1 MALKPEKLNK
11 RKSRV
16 VGRLAA
22 ESRNFSRGNL
32 NVSGRFLA
40 ENGWEYP
47 FAITDISP
55 GGILAQS
62 DYIPKLGEQLVMI
75 TAELGRIQGKVI
87 RCENNGFAC
96 IIQSTSRKRDQ
107 LADRLTW
114 LLNYKRLGLKDD
126 RIAERTAKNQEVYVT
141 LDDGTRF
148 IAASLDMSITG
159 MLIQTK
165 ETVRLAEKISVG
177 KLSGTVSR
185 ITETGFAIQFDIP
198 IATRPAA

>member
-1 MALKPEKLNK
+1 MTLKPEKLNK

-32 NVSGRFLA
+32 NFSGRFLA

-47 FAITDISP
+47 FAIIDISP
-55 GGILAQS
+55 GGILARS

-87 RCENNGFAC
+87 RREDNSFAC
-96 IIQSTSRKRDQ
+96 IIQSTARKRDQ

-114 LLNYKRLGLKDD
+114 LLNYQRLGLKDD
-126 RIAERTAKNQEVYVT
+126 RIAERKAKNQEVYVT
-141 LDDGTRF
+141 LGDGTRF
-148 IAASLDMSITG
+148 IATSLDMSITG

-165 ETVRLAEKISVG
+165 ETVRLAEKISIG